1 MEIHRKDKFIAS
13 KHEVLE
19 INPYENFDDLEA
31 ELQFYVE
38 ETLKAIA
45 VCKES
50 EGSKD
55 YPVVIDHRTGI

>member
-1 MEIHRKDKFIAS
+1 LEIHRKDKFIAS
-13 KHEVLE
+13 KQEVLE

-45 VCKES
+45 VCEES
-50 EGSKD
+50 EESSV
-55 YPVVIDHRTGI
+55 YPVVIDHRTNI